1 MRISI
6 KKIFEF
12 VIIFLLILDTGSVP
26 SIFFGGGL
34 ICVFIL
40 VLSLCYTILSGN
52 KILRSQLRLLVVF
65 GLFFL
70 ISSSFTHTNFTLYFG
85 AIIRVLAVIF
95 TYTAFRNDVIAIRD
109 ALTRVLWVI
118 AYLGLVNLF
127 LINFLPMLF
136 SLRVAESGFSI
147 NTLLYIFN
155 YHSFIQLGPI
165 ALPRNQGA
173 FWEPGVFQIPMN
185 LLVYLLLIEK
195 KESWGKALIPM
206 IMVFSTFSTTGLLV
220 MSLIILFKICRERDS
235 LSLREKFLILLFAV
249 AFTPFVYN
257 NTKEKLTGDIND
269 SAAARTYDL
278 YMGLDII
285 GRNPIWG
292 IGPDKDKYLAQT
304 QDISIGFYDDNDI
317 SIERGNTNTI
327 MSLMCYLGVPFSLFF
342 LGLLYNQTIFSDKK
356 QFFIILIIL
365 LFSEPLYGT
374 MFLYFLS
381 MTAKIK
387 KPLQQYMSTS

>member
-6 KKIFEF
+6 KKIIEF

-34 ICVFIL
+34 ISVFIL
-40 VLSLCYTILSGN
+40 VLSLCYTLLSGN

-65 GLFFL
+65 SFFFL
-70 ISSSFTHTNFTLYFG
+70 MSSVFTHTNLTLYFG
-85 AIIRVLAVIF
+85 AFIRVLAVVF
-95 TYTAFRNDVIAIRD
+95 VYTAFRNDVIAIRD
-109 ALTRVLWVI
+109 TLTKVLWVI
-118 AYLGLVNLF
+118 AYLGLVNF
-127 LINFLPMLF
+127 VLINFLPKLF
-136 SLRVAESGFSI
+136 SVRVAESGFSI

-155 YHSFIQLGPI
+155 FHSYIQIGPF
-165 ALPRNQGA
+165 AVLRNQGA

-185 LLVYLLLIEK
+185 LLVYLLLIDK
-195 KESWGKALIPM
+195 KESWGKAILPM

-220 MSLIILFKICRERDS
+220 MSLIILFKICRERTS
-235 LSLREKFLILLFAV
+235 LSFKEKFGILLFAI

-257 NTKEKLTGDIND
+257 NIKEKFTGDIND

-278 YMGLDII
+278 YMGIDII

-317 SIERGNTNTI
+317 NVERGNTNTI
-327 MSLMCYLGVPFSLFF
+327 MSLMCYLGIPFSLFF

-356 QFFIILIIL
+356 LFFIILIIL

-387 KPLQQYMSTS
+387 KPFQSYLLTS

>member
-6 KKIFEF
+6 KKIVEF
-12 VIIFLLILDTGSVP
+12 VIIFLLIIDTGSVP

-34 ICVFIL
+34 ISVFIL
-40 VLSLCYTILSGN
+40 VLSFCYSLLSGN
-52 KILRSQLRLLVVF
+52 KMLESQVRLLAGF
-65 GLFFL
+65 CFFFL
-70 ISSSFTHTNFTLYFG
+70 ISSFFTHTSLSLYFG

-95 TYTAFRNDVIAIRD
+95 VYTAFRNNVIAIRD
-109 ALTRVLWVI
+109 TLIKVLWVFT
-118 AYLGLVNLF
+118 YLGLVNFF
-127 LINFLPMLF
+127 LINCLPMLF
-136 SLRVAESGFSI
+136 SVRVAESGFSV
-147 NTLLYIFN
+147 NTFIYIFN
-155 YHSFIQLGPI
+155 FHSYIQIGPLAI
-165 ALPRNQGA
+165 LRNQGA
-173 FWEPGVFQIPMN
+173 FWEPGVFQIQMN

-195 KESWGKALIPM
+195 KESLGKAILPM

-220 MSLIILFKICRERDS
+220 MSLIILFKICGKRTS
-235 LSLREKFLILLFAV
+235 SSYKEKIWILLLAV
-249 AFTPFVYN
+249 ALAPFVYN
-257 NTKEKLTGDIND
+257 NLKEKLTGDIND

-292 IGPDKDKYLAQT
+292 IGPDKEKYLTQT

-317 SIERGNTNTI
+317 NIERGNTNTI
-327 MSLMCYLGVPFSLFF
+327 VSLMCYLGVPFSLFF
-342 LGLLYNQTIFSDKK
+342 LGLLYNQTIFSNKK
-356 QFFIILIIL
+356 QFFIILMIL

-387 KPLQQYMSTS
+387 SPRQSIMSKC